1 LSKRVPFDKLRADQL
16 NNRAPQLNAPLAGQ
30 GSPEGKESW
39 CAVEGPWEAAAMRIS
54 IWIEGSQPLVG
65 TAAIEGVEPLRFD
78 GWLELLRVVS
88 KLVDTALVDTGPH
101 GGEDT
106 DMTEIADAK
115 NTDEGPLYPD
125 PPRQPPAGQND
136 L

>member
-1 LSKRVPFDKLRADQL
+1 
-16 NNRAPQLNAPLAGQ
+16 
-30 GSPEGKESW
+30 
-39 CAVEGPWEAAAMRIS
+39 MRIS

-65 TAAIEGVEPLRFD
+65 TAEIEGVEPLRFD

-88 KLVDTALVDTGPH
+88 QLVDAPH
-101 GGEDT
+101 GGRDA

-115 NTDEGPLYPD
+115 NTDEESM
-125 PPRQPPAGQND
+125 AGENN